1 MCQFS
6 DIMYASCLIHT
17 CATATEHFAPFELI
31 QCLHNTHILSH
42 QNVQNVVKTEPSGVV
57 VCVQNLVAINLLIMK
72 LKMYARLGCIFRSN
86 PNTLHSLKWLFRR
99 QKLYIT
105 SVPYKSSCHCQNK
118 STNWS
123 FTFEIFNF
131 VGKM

>member
-1 MCQFS
+1 MPF
-6 DIMYASCLIHT
+6 ASYIHVLQLLF
-17 CATATEHFAPFELI
+17 EHFAPFELI

-72 LKMYARLGCIFRSN
+72 LKMYARLGCAFRSN

-118 STNWS
+118 STN
-123 FTFEIFNF
+123 
-131 VGKM
+131 